1 MIVKVTKG
9 VNRCYV
15 SIIENFTFDGNGYRK
30 HWKDIFNKNIAVI
43 SCDVD
48 IEMK

>member
-1 MIVKVTKG
+1 ML
-9 VNRCYV
+9 V
-15 SIIENFTFDGNGYRK
+15 SIIDFSSGGNGYRK